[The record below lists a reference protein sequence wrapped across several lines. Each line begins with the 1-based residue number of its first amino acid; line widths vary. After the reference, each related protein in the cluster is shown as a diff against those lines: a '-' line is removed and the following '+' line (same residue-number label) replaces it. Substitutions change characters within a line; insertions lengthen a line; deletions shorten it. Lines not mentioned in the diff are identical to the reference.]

1 MPQLTK
7 NIFEELS
14 ENIHGDVYTDT
25 VRRYLHSTDGSYF
38 RVEPAC
44 VVYPKDVEDVVTA
57 VKFATRYGLALHSRG
72 AGSGLCG
79 SAVGNG
85 IILDFAKYMNGLIEL
100 NEANKTFTCLPGYR
114 LGELDIALKG
124 KGLFFPPDPSS
135 GEYATFGGMYGTNA
149 SGAHSVKY
157 GNVADYIEDVEFV
170 TTEGKVYTMSGLS
183 ATEMDKLDEPFKRLI
198 KLYYDNDD
206 LIADGYPKIR
216 FNSNGYNL
224 RGLVKDKK
232 LSLGLLLGGSEG
244 TLAVVTKLKFRLLA
258 KPTHDSLVVAYFDNI
273 INSAKAVQAILP
285 MNPAGIEIM
294 DKSLLSLAKESDSKL
309 REAIPDGYDNVC
321 MIEFDGHSEEETTAL
336 AEQAK
341 AILEKENLSPEMH
354 IAATDEEKEKF
365 WAVRKAA
372 VPILYKLKGKKKILA
387 LIEDAAVPTD
397 RLVEYFEG
405 LYSILENNKV
415 DFVIYGHIAKGLL
428 HTRPLLDLK
437 DPYDIEILKKLDD
450 QVFELVNSLGGSISG
465 EHGDGRLRSCYIKKQ
480 YGDLY
485 DVFQQTKS
493 IMDPERRLNP
503 DIKTNHDEYQMM
515 KYLRFGKDY
524 RSKGLKNNLL
534 LWPEGFTDEAEKCHG
549 CSKCTTVTTATR
561 MCPVYK
567 VTRDELSA
575 PKAKA
580 NILRALVSGAV
591 DDKAIYEKSLQEVI
605 SHCVA
610 CGSCHVECPSN
621 VNIPKL
627 SMEAKA
633 QYIKKFGVTFSDKI
647 PTQLEAMGR
656 SLRKVTWTMAPLMR
670 FKASRK
676 MMELASGI
684 SAEREFMALDKM
696 SLFDRMKDHRPL
708 NGEGLKVLYFSG
720 CYAGYVRPNIG
731 MSAVKVLESAG
742 IEVIVPDQHCCG
754 LPHLSKGM
762 RDGSLK
768 KVEQN
773 LASWGGLIKSVDH
786 IVVTCTSCALSL
798 YKEWEFVKN
807 DEMIQEVKSKLIHIS
822 TLLNSHRDKLNLE
835 HKGVKLAY
843 HKSCHFRALPDND
856 SSIKLLRSVKGV
868 ELEDL
873 ASNCCGMAGS
883 WGMKADNYKLSTDI
897 GEPMTD
903 KLKKS
908 SAETGVTDCP
918 TCTIQMEHMA
928 KKPIKHPIEVVAE
941 CLKK

>member
-14 ENIHGDVYTDT
+14 ESIKGDVYTDT
-25 VRRYLHSTDGSYF
+25 VRRYLHSTDGSIF
-38 RVEPAC
+38 RMEPAC
-44 VVYPKDVEDVVTA
+44 VVYPSNVEDVVTA
-57 VKFATRYGLALHSRG
+57 VKFAGRYGLSIHSRG

-100 NEANKTFTCLPGYR
+100 DADNMTFTCFPGYR
-114 LGELDIALKG
+114 FGELEAALKK

-157 GNVADYIEDVEFV
+157 GNVADYIVDAEFV
-170 TTEGKVYTMSGLS
+170 TAEGKVYTLSGL
-183 ATEMDKLDEPFKRLI
+183 AETEPDKLEEPFKRLI
-198 KLYYDNDD
+198 KLYYDNLEKID
-206 LIADGYPKIR
+206 AGYPDIR
-216 FNSNGYNL
+216 FNVSGYNL
-224 RGLVKDKK
+224 RGLMREGAG
-232 LSLGLLLGGSEG
+232 LFLGKLLGGSEG
-244 TLAVVTKLKFRLLA
+244 TLAVVTKLKFALRK
-258 KPTHDSLVVAYFDNI
+258 KPTHDSLVVVYFDNI
-273 INSAKAVQAILP
+273 INSAKAVQAVLP
-285 MNPAGIEIM
+285 LAPAGIEIM
-294 DKSLLSLAKESDSKL
+294 DKSLLKLAKEMDEKL
-309 REAIPDGYDNVC
+309 RDAIPDGFDNVC
-321 MIEFDGHSEEETTAL
+321 MVEFDGYSEEEVSEL
-336 AEQAK
+336 AEKAK
-341 AILEKENLSPEMH
+341 SIIEAENLSSNMH
-354 IAATDEEKEKF
+354 KAASEEEKEKF

-372 VPILYKLKGKKKILA
+372 VPILYKLKSKKKILA

-397 RLVEYFEG
+397 KLVEYFEG
-405 LYSILENNKV
+405 LYAMLERNSAE
-415 DFVIYGHIAKGLL
+415 FVIYGHIAKGLL

-437 DPYDIEILKKLDD
+437 DPHDIEMLKKLDD
-450 QVFELVNSLGGSISG
+450 GLFELVHSLGGTVSG

-485 DVFQQTKS
+485 DVFLQVKS
-493 IMDPERRLNP
+493 VLDPERRLNP

-524 RSKGLKNNLL
+524 RSADMKDKQLV
-534 LWPEGFTDEAEKCHG
+534 WAEGFTDEAEKCHG

-567 VTRDELSA
+567 VTRDEYSA

-580 NILRALVSGAV
+580 NILRALISGV
-591 DDKAIYEKSLQEVI
+591 IDDKAIYEKALQEVI
-605 SHCVA
+605 NHCVN

-627 SMEAKA
+627 AIEAKS
-633 QYIKKFGVTFSDKI
+633 QYVKRFGVKLADRI
-647 PTQLEAMGR
+647 PTQLETMGR
-656 SLRKVTWTMAPLMR
+656 RMRKFAWAAEPVMR
-670 FKASRK
+670 FKIARK
-676 MMELASGI
+676 GMELASGI
-684 SAEREFMALDKM
+684 AAEREFLPLDKN
-696 SLFDRMKDHRPL
+696 SLFDRLKGRRSPET
-708 NGEGLKVLYFSG
+708 GKKVLFFSG

-731 MSAVKVLESAG
+731 MSAVKVLEAAG
-742 IEVIVPDQHCCG
+742 YEVVVPEQHCCG

-762 RDGSLK
+762 KDGAQK
-768 KVEQN
+768 KIKQN
-773 LASWGGLIKSVDH
+773 LDSWGSMIDMVDH
-786 IVVTCTSCALSL
+786 IVVTCTSCGLSL
-798 YKEWEFVKN
+798 HKEWGYVSGEEGVQKVK
-807 DEMIQEVKSKLIHIS
+807 DKLIHIS
-822 TLLNSHRDKLNLE
+822 TLVNRCRESLE
-835 HKGVKLAY
+835 LESAGTAYAY

-856 SSIKLLRSVKGV
+856 ASIKMLRSVSGV
-868 ELEDL
+868 EVEDL

-883 WGMKADNYKLSTDI
+883 WGMKAENYDLSTDI

-908 SAETGVTDCP
+908 KAETGLTDCP

-928 KKPIKHPIEVVAE
+928 KKKVKHPIEVIAE